1 MRQSVVR
8 CRRHLGL
15 GLLLLGTLGCG
26 FEPLSAE
33 PEIAVE
39 SEVIVEPGVIAESE
53 VIVEPE
59 VIVESG
65 TTAVSGEAIVGTPTT
80 QSEALLWSG
89 DWSASDWQ
97 DDWQIRSDGSWGFE
111 NLEVVVEPETA
122 SADPTPFL
130 RVHYP
135 AGSATP
141 SVARTHN
148 VARGGAQYYA
158 DLNLPSYER
167 LRLRYQV
174 RFSNNFDF
182 VRGGKLP
189 GLFGGNG
196 ASGGNI
202 PNGTDG
208 FSARLMWREDG
219 NGEVYAY
226 LPTSENFGTS
236 IGRGNW
242 QFRPGEWM
250 TVEQEVI
257 LNQPGIAD
265 GRIRLWIDDAL
276 VVDASGLVFRTVD
289 TLRIDGIFFST
300 FFGGNDLSWATPQDV
315 YVDFADFTIHAS
327 EAGALHN

>member
-8 CRRHLGL
+8 CRWNLGL

-33 PEIAVE
+33 PERAVE
-39 SEVIVEPGVIAESE
+39 SERV
-53 VIVEPE
+53 VEPE
-59 VIVESG
+59 VIIESG
-65 TTAVSGEAIVGTPTT
+65 TTAVSGEAIAGMPAT
-80 QSEALLWSG
+80 QSGALLWAD
-89 DWSASDWQ
+89 DWAASDWQ
-97 DDWQIRSDGSWGFE
+97 DTWQIRSAGSWGFE
-111 NLEVVVEPETA
+111 NLEVVVESEAA
-122 SADPTPFL
+122 SAEPTSFL

-148 VARGGAQYYA
+148 VPRGGAQYYA

-167 LRLRYQV
+167 LRLRYRV
-174 RFSNNFDF
+174 RFSDNFDF

-189 GLFGGNG
+189 GLFGGSG
-196 ASGGNI
+196 ASGGTI
-202 PNGTDG
+202 PDGTDG

-236 IGRGNW
+236 IGRGSW
-242 QFRPGEWM
+242 QFPPGEWI

-257 LNQPGIAD
+257 LNQPGAAD
-265 GRIRLWIDDAL
+265 GRIRLWVDNAL

-289 TLRIDGIFFST
+289 TLQIDGIFFST

-315 YVDFADFTIHAS
+315 YVDFADFTIRMS
-327 EAGALHN
+327 EAVALHN